1 MGLEIFDRQ
10 RWTPK
15 RKAAFL
21 AMVEAGEVEPTKLA
35 LLGMSQEEL
44 TSWRR
49 DFSNHGVGGL
59 YVCSLHHHHP
69 DRRKMRALRHYRL
82 AGR

>member
-15 RKAAFL
+15 RKAALL
-21 AMVEAGEVEPTKLA
+21 AMIEAGEVEPTKLS
-35 LLGMSQEEL
+35 LLGISQEEL
-44 TSWRR
+44 TFWRR
-49 DFSNHGVGGL
+49 EFSDHGVGGL
-59 YVCSLHHHHP
+59 YVCSLHYHHP
-69 DRRKMRALRHYRL
+69 GRRKMRIARRFRM